1 MSDARMSLER
11 AVISPDNAG
20 TLGWLGRLLN
30 ARRIA
35 RSARALTLGAVALS
49 VTIFLLAPVIAVSA
63 NEVPAGTLFDQGV
76 KAFARGAFAEA
87 ASSWSGAA
95 AAYEREQNRS
105 AQITA
110 LVHLAQAQ
118 SALGQYR
125 QAVGSLGA
133 ALELAEQLGD
143 LRRIASI
150 VAGLGNAHIALGP
163 PETAAMYLD
172 RALGASRQTGD
183 STLTASILNNRGNL
197 LVTQEKNAEAIAAY
211 KESAEIAK
219 QAGQPLLR
227 ARALTNAATTL
238 RRTGAAQESRDL
250 LDAASDELR
259 GLEATS
265 ESAFAWI
272 NVGLAYRDL
281 RPSLPASGDQL
292 LLRAAGAL
300 TEAAVQADKIG
311 DRRTASYAWGYLG
324 NLYEIERRN
333 AEALELTRRAI
344 LAAQQANAPES
355 LYRWQWQAGRLLK
368 KLGSVDD
375 AIASYR
381 RSVYTLQTI
390 RQELSVGYGAQSTSF
405 RETVG
410 PVYFELVD
418 LLLQRAAVRSRDQ
431 AAPYLIEAR
440 ETVELF
446 KAAELRDYFRDD
458 CVDTALSKVT
468 KLDVVSQTAVVVY
481 PILLP
486 DRTEL
491 LVSLPSGLK
500 RVSVP
505 VGIDRITQEV
515 RQFRR
520 RLEKRTTRE
529 YLPHAQQLYDWLMR
543 PLEADFK
550 EAGIDT
556 LVFVP
561 DGPLRT
567 IPMAALHDGKQ
578 FLISKYAMAITPGL
592 SLTDPRPIK
601 REGAKMLAVG
611 VTEAVQG
618 FPPLPYVAAELEAL
632 RTIFPTTTLVDKEF
646 VLAKFEEALK
656 QEQYSIL
663 HIASHGEFSSEPGK
677 TFLLAFDGKLTMD
690 RLDSDIGLFKFR
702 DDPLELLTLS
712 ACDTAEGDDR
722 AALGLAGVAIKAG
735 ARSAL
740 ATLWEIN
747 DVAAA
752 GLIADF
758 YRGLQDASIS
768 RAKALQRAQVKMLGD
783 ARYEHPGF
791 WSPFLLINNWL

>member
-1 MSDARMSLER
+1 MLVAS
-11 AVISPDNAG
+11 G
-20 TLGWLGRLLN
+20 
-30 ARRIA
+30 
-35 RSARALTLGAVALS
+35 SADDLPPS
-49 VTIFLLAPVIAVSA
+49 
-63 NEVPAGTLFDQGV
+63 EKLFEQGV
-76 KAFARGAFAEA
+76 KAFGRGAFEEA
-87 ASSWSGAA
+87 ASSWSNAA
-95 AAYEREQNRS
+95 SAYERERKLS
-105 AQITA
+105 GRMTA

-143 LRRIASI
+143 LRRVASV
-150 VAGLGNAHIALGP
+150 VAALGNAHIALGP
-163 PETAAMYLD
+163 PETAELYLS
-172 RALGASRQTGD
+172 RALSVARQVGD
-183 STLTASILNNRGNL
+183 STLTAVIQNNRGNL
-197 LVTQEKNAEAIAAY
+197 LVTQQKNAEAIAAY
-211 KESAEIAK
+211 KESAELAK
-219 QAGQPLLR
+219 QAGQRLLR
-227 ARALTNAATTL
+227 ARALTNAASVL
-238 RRTGAAQESRDL
+238 RQTAAAQESREL

-259 GLEATS
+259 GLEATH
-265 ESAFAWI
+265 ETAFAWI

-281 RPSLPASGDQL
+281 RPSLPASGDLL

-311 DRRTASYAWGYLG
+311 DRRTTSYAWGYLG
-324 NLYEIERRN
+324 GLYETERRH

-344 LAAQQANAPES
+344 LAAQQVNAPES

-368 KLGSVDD
+368 KLGVVDD

-381 RSVYTLQTI
+381 RAVYTLQAI
-390 RQELSVGYGAQSTSF
+390 RQELSIGYGPQPTSF
-405 RETVG
+405 RETIG

-418 LLLQRAAVRSRDQ
+418 LLLQRAGTVRTP
-431 AAPYLIEAR
+431 AEIAPYLIEAR

-446 KAAELRDYFRDD
+446 KVAELRDYFRDD
-458 CVDTALSKVT
+458 CVDTALSKIT

-481 PILLP
+481 PILLA
-486 DRTEL
+486 DRIEL

-505 VGIDRITQEV
+505 VGIDRLTQEV

-529 YLPHAQQLYDWLMR
+529 YLPHAQQLYTWLMR
-543 PLEADFK
+543 PLEADLK
-550 EAGIDT
+550 AAGVDT

-578 FLISKYAMAITPGL
+578 FLISKFAMAITPGL
-592 SLTDPRPIK
+592 NLTDPRPVK
-601 REGAKMLAVG
+601 REGAKVLAVG

-618 FPPLPYVAAELEAL
+618 FPPLPNVSAELEAL
-632 RTIFPTTTLVDKEF
+632 RNLFPITTLVDREF
-646 VLAKFEEALK
+646 LVAKFEEKLK
-656 QEQYSIL
+656 EERFTIL

-677 TFLLAFDGKLTMD
+677 TFLLAYDGKLTMD
-690 RLDSDIGLFKFR
+690 RLDQYIGLFKFR

-735 ARSAL
+735 ARSAV

-752 GLIADF
+752 GLVADF
-758 YRGLQDASIS
+758 YRGLQDPSIS
-768 RAKALQRAQVKMLGD
+768 RAAALQRAQVKMLSD
-783 ARYEHPGF
+783 PRYEHPGF
-791 WSPFLLINNWL
+791 WAPFLLINNWL

>member
-1 MSDARMSLER
+1 MSLEQ
-11 AVISPDNAG
+11 AMNFADNAG
-20 TLGWLGRLLN
+20 TSDDCMRPPLV
-30 ARRIA
+30 
-35 RSARALTLGAVALS
+35 ARAARGLTRGAAPLLGVILALVLVAS
-49 VTIFLLAPVIAVSA
+49 GSA
-63 NEVPAGTLFDQGV
+63 DDLPPSEKLFEQGV
-76 KAFARGAFAEA
+76 KAFGRGAFEEA
-87 ASSWSGAA
+87 ASSWSSAA
-95 AAYEREQNRS
+95 SAYERERKPNGR
-105 AQITA
+105 ITA

-143 LRRIASI
+143 LRRIASV

-163 PETAAMYLD
+163 PETAELYLS
-172 RALGASRQTGD
+172 RALSVARQVGD
-183 STLTASILNNRGNL
+183 STLTAVILNNRGNL
-197 LVTQEKNAEAIAAY
+197 LVTQQKNAEAIAAY
-211 KESAEIAK
+211 KESAELAK
-219 QAGQPLLR
+219 QAGHRLLR
-227 ARALTNAATTL
+227 ARALTNAAAVL
-238 RRTGAAQESRDL
+238 RQTAAAQESREL

-259 GLEATS
+259 GLEATH
-265 ESAFAWI
+265 ETAFAWI

-281 RPSLPASGDQL
+281 RPSLPASGDLL

-311 DRRTASYAWGYLG
+311 DRRTTSYAWGYLG
-324 NLYEIERRN
+324 GLYEAERRH

-344 LAAQQANAPES
+344 LAAQQVNAPES

-368 KLGSVDD
+368 KLGVVDD

-381 RSVYTLQTI
+381 RAVYTLQAI
-390 RQELSVGYGAQSTSF
+390 RQELSIGYGPQPTSF
-405 RETVG
+405 RETIG

-418 LLLQRAAVRSRDQ
+418 LLLQRAGTVRTP
-431 AAPYLIEAR
+431 AEIAPYLIEAR

-446 KAAELRDYFRDD
+446 KVAELRDYFRDD
-458 CVDTALSKVT
+458 CVDTALSKIT

-481 PILLP
+481 PILLA
-486 DRTEL
+486 DRIEL

-500 RVSVP
+500 RVPVP
-505 VGIDRITQEV
+505 VGIDRLTQEV

-529 YLPHAQQLYDWLMR
+529 YLPHAQQLYTWLIR
-543 PLEADFK
+543 PLEADLK
-550 EAGIDT
+550 ASGTDT

-592 SLTDPRPIK
+592 NLTDPRPIK
-601 REGAKMLAVG
+601 REGAKVLAVG

-618 FPPLPYVAAELEAL
+618 FPPLPNVLAELEAL
-632 RTIFPTTTLVDKEF
+632 RSLFPITTLVDREF
-646 VLAKFEEALK
+646 LVAKFEEKLK
-656 QEQYSIL
+656 EERFTIL

-690 RLDSDIGLFKFR
+690 RLDQYIGLFKFR

-735 ARSAL
+735 ARSAV

-752 GLIADF
+752 GLVADF
-758 YRGLQDASIS
+758 YRGLQDPSIS
-768 RAKALQRAQVKMLGD
+768 RAAALQRAQVKMLSD
-783 ARYEHPGF
+783 PRYEHPGF
-791 WSPFLLINNWL
+791 WAPFLLINNWL

>member
-1 MSDARMSLER
+1 M
-11 AVISPDNAG
+11 
-20 TLGWLGRLLN
+20 
-30 ARRIA
+30 
-35 RSARALTLGAVALS
+35 
-49 VTIFLLAPVIAVSA
+49 
-63 NEVPAGTLFDQGV
+63 
-76 KAFARGAFAEA
+76 KAFGRGAFEEA
-87 ASSWSGAA
+87 ASSWSNAA
-95 AAYEREQNRS
+95 SAYERERKLS
-105 AQITA
+105 GRMTA

-143 LRRIASI
+143 LRRVASV
-150 VAGLGNAHIALGP
+150 VAALGNAHIALGP
-163 PETAAMYLD
+163 PETAELYLS
-172 RALGASRQTGD
+172 RALSVARQVGD
-183 STLTASILNNRGNL
+183 STLTAVIQNNRGNL
-197 LVTQEKNAEAIAAY
+197 LVTQQKNAEAIAAY
-211 KESAEIAK
+211 KESAELAK
-219 QAGQPLLR
+219 QAGQRLLR
-227 ARALTNAATTL
+227 ARAMTNAAAVL
-238 RRTGAAQESRDL
+238 RQTAAAQESREL

-259 GLEATS
+259 GLEATH
-265 ESAFAWI
+265 ETAFAWI

-281 RPSLPASGDQL
+281 RPSLPASGDLL

-311 DRRTASYAWGYLG
+311 DRRTTSYAWGYLG
-324 NLYEIERRN
+324 GLYETERRH

-344 LAAQQANAPES
+344 LAAQQVNAPES

-368 KLGSVDD
+368 KLGVVDD

-381 RSVYTLQTI
+381 RAVYTLQAI
-390 RQELSVGYGAQSTSF
+390 RQELSIGYGPQPTSF
-405 RETVG
+405 RETIG

-418 LLLQRAAVRSRDQ
+418 LLLQRAGTVRTP
-431 AAPYLIEAR
+431 AEIAPYLIEAR

-446 KAAELRDYFRDD
+446 KVAELRDYFRDD
-458 CVDTALSKVT
+458 CVDTALSKIT

-481 PILLP
+481 PILLA
-486 DRTEL
+486 DRIEL

-505 VGIDRITQEV
+505 VGIDRLTQEV

-529 YLPHAQQLYDWLMR
+529 YLPHAQQLYTWLIR
-543 PLEADFK
+543 PLETDLKAS
-550 EAGIDT
+550 GTDT

-592 SLTDPRPIK
+592 NLTDPRPVK
-601 REGAKMLAVG
+601 REGAKVLAVG

-618 FPPLPYVAAELEAL
+618 FPPLPNVSAELEAL
-632 RTIFPTTTLVDKEF
+632 RNLFPITTLVDREF
-646 VLAKFEEALK
+646 LVAKFEEKLK
-656 QEQYSIL
+656 EERFTIL

-677 TFLLAFDGKLTMD
+677 TFLLAYDGKLTMD
-690 RLDSDIGLFKFR
+690 RLDQYIGLFKFR

-735 ARSAL
+735 ARSAV

-752 GLIADF
+752 GLVADF
-758 YRGLQDASIS
+758 YRGLQDPSIS
-768 RAKALQRAQVKMLGD
+768 RAAALQRAQVKMLSD
-783 ARYEHPGF
+783 PRYEHPGF
-791 WSPFLLINNWL
+791 WAPFLLINNWL

>member
-1 MSDARMSLER
+1 MSLEPV
-11 AVISPDNAG
+11 ANSADNAG
-20 TLGWLGRLLN
+20 TLGGVRRLLI
-30 ARRIA
+30 ARRLA
-35 RSARALTLGAVALS
+35 RAAGALTLATVSLFS
-49 VTIFLLAPVIAVSA
+49 TILLLAPLTALSA
-63 NEVPAGTLFDQGV
+63 DEPSAGTLFDQGA
-76 KAFARGAFAEA
+76 KAFARGAFEDAV
-87 ASSWSGAA
+87 SSWSGAA
-95 AAYEREQNRS
+95 AAYEREKNPS
-105 AQITA
+105 ARITT

-172 RALGASRQTGD
+172 RALGVSRQTGD

-292 LLRAAGAL
+292 LLRASGAL
-300 TEAAVQADKIG
+300 TEAAVQANKIG

-344 LAAQQANAPES
+344 LAAQQVNAPES

-446 KAAELRDYFRDD
+446 KVAELRDYFRDD

-592 SLTDPRPIK
+592 NLTDPRPIK
-601 REGAKMLAVG
+601 REGAKLLAVG

-618 FPPLPYVAAELEAL
+618 FPPLPNVAAEVEAL
-632 RTIFPTTTLVDKEF
+632 RTIFPTTTLIDKEF

-722 AALGLAGVAIKAG
+722 AALGLAGIAIKAG

-791 WSPFLLINNWL
+791 WAPFLLINNWL

>member
-1 MSDARMSLER
+1 MRSLL
-11 AVISPDNAG
+11 V
-20 TLGWLGRLLN
+20 
-30 ARRIA
+30 
-35 RSARALTLGAVALS
+35 ARAARGLTRGAAPLLGVILALMLVAS
-49 VTIFLLAPVIAVSA
+49 GSA
-63 NEVPAGTLFDQGV
+63 DDLPPSEKLFEQGV
-76 KAFARGAFAEA
+76 KAFGRGAFEEA
-87 ASSWSGAA
+87 ASSWSNAA
-95 AAYEREQNRS
+95 SAYERERKLS
-105 AQITA
+105 GRMTA

-143 LRRIASI
+143 LRRVASV
-150 VAGLGNAHIALGP
+150 VAALGNAHIALGP
-163 PETAAMYLD
+163 PETAELYLS
-172 RALGASRQTGD
+172 RALSVARQVGD
-183 STLTASILNNRGNL
+183 STLTAVIQNNRGNL
-197 LVTQEKNAEAIAAY
+197 LVTQQKNAEAIAAY
-211 KESAEIAK
+211 KESAELAK
-219 QAGQPLLR
+219 QAGQRLLR
-227 ARALTNAATTL
+227 ARALTNAASVL
-238 RRTGAAQESRDL
+238 RQTAAAQESREL

-259 GLEATS
+259 GLEATH
-265 ESAFAWI
+265 ETAFAWI

-281 RPSLPASGDQL
+281 RPSLPASGDLL

-311 DRRTASYAWGYLG
+311 DRRTTSYAWGYLG
-324 NLYEIERRN
+324 GLYETERRH

-344 LAAQQANAPES
+344 LAAQQVNAPES

-368 KLGSVDD
+368 KLGVVDD

-381 RSVYTLQTI
+381 RAVYTLQAI
-390 RQELSVGYGAQSTSF
+390 RQELSIGYGPQPTSF
-405 RETVG
+405 RETIG

-418 LLLQRAAVRSRDQ
+418 LLLQRAGTVRTP
-431 AAPYLIEAR
+431 AEIAPYLIEAR

-446 KAAELRDYFRDD
+446 KVAELRDYFRDD
-458 CVDTALSKVT
+458 CVDTALSKIT

-481 PILLP
+481 PILLA
-486 DRTEL
+486 DRIEL

-505 VGIDRITQEV
+505 VGIDRLTQEV

-529 YLPHAQQLYDWLMR
+529 YLPHAQQLYTWLMR
-543 PLEADFK
+543 PLEADLK
-550 EAGIDT
+550 AAGIDT

-578 FLISKYAMAITPGL
+578 FLISKFAMAITPGL
-592 SLTDPRPIK
+592 NLTDPRPVK
-601 REGAKMLAVG
+601 REGAKVLAVG

-618 FPPLPYVAAELEAL
+618 FPPLPNVSAELEAL
-632 RTIFPTTTLVDKEF
+632 RNLFPITTLVDREF
-646 VLAKFEEALK
+646 LVAKFEEKLK
-656 QEQYSIL
+656 EERFTIL

-677 TFLLAFDGKLTMD
+677 TFLLAYDGKLTMD
-690 RLDSDIGLFKFR
+690 RLDQYIGLFKFR

-735 ARSAL
+735 ARSAV

-752 GLIADF
+752 GLVADF
-758 YRGLQDASIS
+758 YRGLQDPSIS
-768 RAKALQRAQVKMLGD
+768 RAAALQRAQVKMLSD
-783 ARYEHPGF
+783 PRYEHPGF
-791 WSPFLLINNWL
+791 WAPFLLINNWL

>member
-1 MSDARMSLER
+1 MRPLP
-11 AVISPDNAG
+11 V
-20 TLGWLGRLLN
+20 
-30 ARRIA
+30 
-35 RSARALTLGAVALS
+35 ARAARGLTRGAAPLLGVILALMLVAS
-49 VTIFLLAPVIAVSA
+49 GSA
-63 NEVPAGTLFDQGV
+63 DDLPPSEKLFEQGV
-76 KAFARGAFAEA
+76 KAFGRGAFEEA
-87 ASSWSGAA
+87 ASSWSSAA
-95 AAYEREQNRS
+95 SAYERERKPNGR
-105 AQITA
+105 ITA

-163 PETAAMYLD
+163 PETAELYLS
-172 RALGASRQTGD
+172 RALSVARQVGD
-183 STLTASILNNRGNL
+183 STLTAVILNNRGNL
-197 LVTQEKNAEAIAAY
+197 LVTQQKNAEAIAAY
-211 KESAEIAK
+211 KESAELAK
-219 QAGQPLLR
+219 QAGHRLLR
-227 ARALTNAATTL
+227 ARALTNAAAVL
-238 RRTGAAQESRDL
+238 RQTGAAQESREL

-259 GLEATS
+259 GLEATH
-265 ESAFAWI
+265 ETAFAWI

-281 RPSLPASGDQL
+281 RPSLPASGDL
-292 LLRAAGAL
+292 LLIRAAGAL

-311 DRRTASYAWGYLG
+311 DRRTTSYAWGYLG
-324 NLYEIERRN
+324 GLYEAERRH

-344 LAAQQANAPES
+344 LAAQQVNAPES

-368 KLGSVDD
+368 KLGAVDD

-381 RSVYTLQTI
+381 RAVYTLQAI
-390 RQELSVGYGAQSTSF
+390 RQELSIGYGPQPTSF
-405 RETVG
+405 RETIG

-418 LLLQRAAVRSRDQ
+418 LLLQRAGTVRTP
-431 AAPYLIEAR
+431 AEIAPYLIEAR

-446 KAAELRDYFRDD
+446 KVAELRDYFRDD
-458 CVDTALSKVT
+458 CVDTALSKIT

-486 DRTEL
+486 DRIEL

-505 VGIDRITQEV
+505 VGIDRLTQEV

-529 YLPHAQQLYDWLMR
+529 YLPHAQQLYTWLIR
-543 PLEADFK
+543 PLEADLK
-550 EAGIDT
+550 ASGTDT

-592 SLTDPRPIK
+592 NLTDPRPVK
-601 REGAKMLAVG
+601 REGAKVLAVG

-618 FPPLPYVAAELEAL
+618 FPPLPNVLAELEAL
-632 RTIFPTTTLVDKEF
+632 RSLFPITTLVDREF
-646 VLAKFEEALK
+646 LVAKFEEKLK
-656 QEQYSIL
+656 EERFTIL

-690 RLDSDIGLFKFR
+690 RLDQYIGLFKFR

-735 ARSAL
+735 ARSAV

-752 GLIADF
+752 GLVADF
-758 YRGLQDASIS
+758 YRGLQDPSIS
-768 RAKALQRAQVKMLGD
+768 RAAALQRAQVKMLSD
-783 ARYEHPGF
+783 PRYEHPGF
-791 WSPFLLINNWL
+791 WAPFLLINNWL

>member
-1 MSDARMSLER
+1 VGGKSLEP
-11 AVISPDNAG
+11 ALNSADNAG
-20 TLGWLGRLLN
+20 TLGGVRRLLN
-30 ARRIA
+30 APRLA
-35 RSARALTLGAVALS
+35 RAAGALTLATVALGS
-49 VTIFLLAPVIAVSA
+49 PIPLLTPLTLLSA
-63 NEVPAGTLFDQGV
+63 DEPSAGTLFDQGV
-76 KAFARGAFAEA
+76 KAFARGAFEEA

-95 AAYEREQNRS
+95 TSYEREKNPS
-105 AQITA
+105 ARITA

-150 VAGLGNAHIALGP
+150 VASLGNAHIALGP

-172 RALGASRQTGD
+172 RALAVSRQLGD

-197 LVTQEKNAEAIAAY
+197 LATQEKNAEAIAAY

-219 QAGQPLLR
+219 QAGQWLLR

-250 LDAASDELR
+250 LDAASGALR

-265 ESAFAWI
+265 ETAFAWI

-292 LLRAAGAL
+292 LLRAAEAL
-300 TEAAVQADKIG
+300 TEAAVEADKIG

-324 NLYEIERRN
+324 SLYETERRN

-344 LAAQQANAPES
+344 LAAQQVNAPES

-368 KLGSVDD
+368 KLGLVDD

-390 RQELSVGYGAQSTSF
+390 RQELSVGYGTPATSF

-418 LLLQRAAVRSRDQ
+418 LLLQRAATVQNRDQ
-431 AAPYLIEAR
+431 IAPYLIEAR

-446 KAAELRDYFRDD
+446 KVAELRDYFRDD

-481 PILLP
+481 PIILP
-486 DRTEL
+486 DRTEF

-505 VGIDRITQEV
+505 VGSDRLTQEV

-529 YLPHAQQLYDWLMR
+529 YLPHAQQLYDWLIR

-578 FLISKYAMAITPGL
+578 FLISKYSMAITPGL
-592 SLTDPRPIK
+592 NLTDPRPLK
-601 REGAKMLAVG
+601 REGAKVLAVG

-618 FPPLPYVAAELEAL
+618 FSPLPNVAAELEAL
-632 RTIFPTTTLVDKEF
+632 REIYKSTTLVDREF
-646 VLAKFEEALK
+646 VVSKFEETLK
-656 QEQYSIL
+656 QEQYTIL
-663 HIASHGEFSSEPGK
+663 HVASHGEFSSEPGK

-690 RLDSDIGLFKFR
+690 RLEQFIGLFKFR

-735 ARSAL
+735 ARSAV

-747 DVAAA
+747 DVASA

-758 YRGLQDASIS
+758 YRGLQDPSLS
-768 RAKALQRAQVKMLGD
+768 RATALQRAQVKMLSD
-783 ARYEHPGF
+783 PRYEHPGF
-791 WSPFLLINNWL
+791 WAPFLLINNWL